1 MFYCGDYDDLLEDS
15 LIEELEWLK
24 EEFEFLFN
32 SRKHH
37 PTEKDK
43 QLANQMIENVFNKI
57 DFLDDSR
64 ISDLLIEALENI
76 EYNFPKFF

>member
-1 MFYCGDYDDLLEDS
+1 MFYCGDYEDLLEDS

-24 EEFEFLFN
+24 EEFEFLFK

-37 PTEKDK
+37 PTDKDK

-57 DFLDDSR
+57 DFLDDKQ
-64 ISDLLIEALENI
+64 INNFFIEALENI
-76 EYNFPKFF
+76 EHNFPKFF